1 MATISRERG
10 EIYNPEKLQNTLSAQ
25 FYKPDSVLMGFPDT
39 FTDNAHKKSSVV
51 LKNILATHILHTQKN
66 YIKVMHMLTKLTV
79 VIVLQYIHIS
89 IMKLYT
95 LNIHNII
102 CQLYLKKV
110 RRKEKKSSMSI
121 PGNNEMVGK
130 KKTRMHYC
138 LRGM

>member
-1 MATISRERG
+1 
-10 EIYNPEKLQNTLSAQ
+10 
-25 FYKPDSVLMGFPDT
+25 MGFPDT